1 MISLIVAVA
10 ENDVIGAGGKLPWRL
25 SDDLKR
31 FKALTMGKPLI
42 MGRKT
47 FESIGRALPGRR
59 NIVVTRQPD
68 YVAAGC
74 EVVGSPEDAIAA
86 AAGAD
91 EVMVIGGAEV
101 YAAFLPL
108 AGRIYR
114 TRVHARIDGDALF
127 PALDERD
134 WREVSLVERA
144 ADDSNEFGVTFATL
158 ERR

>member
-1 MISLIVAVA
+1 LISLIVAA
-10 ENDVIGAGGKLPWRL
+10 AANDVIGAGGKLPWRL
-25 SDDLKR
+25 SDDLRR

-47 FESIGRALPGRR
+47 FESIGRPLPGRR

-74 EVVGSPEDAIAA
+74 EVVGSPEDALAA
-86 AAGAD
+86 AADAD

-101 YAAFLPL
+101 YTAFLPL

-114 TRVHARIDGDALF
+114 TRVHARIDGDARF

-134 WREVSLVERA
+134 WREVSRVERA
-144 ADDSNEFGVTFATL
+144 ADPSNEFDVTFATL

>member
-1 MISLIVAVA
+1 MISLVVAVA
-10 ENDVIGAGGKLPWRL
+10 ENGIIGTGGKLPWRL

-47 FESIGRALPGRR
+47 FESIGRPLPGRR
-59 NIVVTRQPD
+59 NVVVTRQPD
-68 YVAAGC
+68 YAAAGC
-74 EVVGSPEDAIAA
+74 EVVHSAEQALAVAA
-86 AAGAD
+86 DAD
-91 EVMVIGGAEV
+91 EIMVIGGAEV
-101 YAAFLPL
+101 YEAFLPL

-114 TRVHARIDGDALF
+114 TRVHARVDGDARF

-134 WREVSLVERA
+134 WNEVSREERS
-144 ADDSNEFGVTFATL
+144 ADASNEFDVTFVTL